1 MTSRAGL
8 ILGAAL
14 AVAVTSCAGTDGTI
28 ATPQSTTA
36 SETTVSSPAR
46 QQSNLAIDVT
56 IAGGVVSPANAELTA
71 VTGEPITLVVNSDAA
86 DEIHVHSIPDR
97 TFPVAAGQNQKFEF
111 TVTVPGRVEV
121 ELHGLERTIAIIQVK
136 P

>member
-1 MTSRAGL
+1 MTSRAG
-8 ILGAAL
+8 
-14 AVAVTSCAGTDGTI
+14 
-28 ATPQSTTA
+28 
-36 SETTVSSPAR
+36 R
-46 QQSNLAIDVT
+46 
-56 IAGGVVSPANAELTA
+56 TA

-97 TFPVAAGQNQKFEF
+97 TFPVAAEQNQKFEF